1 MRRSRIGGAAKGRGK
16 IFGLL
21 LILAVLQLA
30 GLPALGQVAQNF
42 DDVAAQAA
50 AARDVRDIPH
60 AIDLYTEAVRINPKW
75 QDGWWFLGSLQY
87 GSGAYAPA
95 IEALTHFLELK
106 PNAAPALALRGL
118 CEFESG
124 SYDLSL
130 MDIQKAIAFGAAND
144 TRNEQILRYHEAI
157 LLTRLGRFQDALK
170 SFSYFAEHKIANPEL
185 FVSIGLAG
193 LRMPILPKDVSPDQQ
208 PLVAAAGNAAYQ
220 FMSGDEKSAEAAF
233 QNVFAQFPTAANI
246 HYLYGHL
253 LFTTDPDSAL
263 VQFQREL
270 EVAPSNT
277 TAEVMTAW
285 AFLMRNRPAE
295 ALPYAKTAAGQQP
308 QQAAAQLVLG
318 RSLMDTEDLT
328 GGIQHLEQALKLEPD
343 NLEVHIALAKAYSK
357 SGRKDDARR
366 ERMLCLQLTEANA
379 TQLAHP

>member
-1 MRRSRIGGAAKGRGK
+1 
-16 IFGLL
+16 
-21 LILAVLQLA
+21 
-30 GLPALGQVAQNF
+30 
-42 DDVAAQAA
+42 
-50 AARDVRDIPH
+50 
-60 AIDLYTEAVRINPKW
+60 
-75 QDGWWFLGSLQY
+75 
-87 GSGAYAPA
+87 
-95 IEALTHFLELK
+95 
-106 PNAAPALALRGL
+106 LRGL

-130 MDIQKAIAFGAAND
+130 MDLQKAISFGAAND
-144 TRNEQILRYHEAI
+144 PRNEQILRYHEAI
-157 LLTRLGRFQDALK
+157 VQARLGRFQDALK
-170 SFSYFAEHKIANPEL
+170 SFSFFAENKITNPEL
-185 FVSIGLAG
+185 FVAIGLAG
-193 LRMPILPKDVSPDQQ
+193 LRMPILPKDLSPDQQ

-220 FMSGDEKSAEAAF
+220 FMSGDEKSGETAF
-233 QNVFAQFPTAANI
+233 QNVFAQFPMAANV

-253 LFTTDPDSAL
+253 LFATDPDAAL

-285 AFLMRNRPAE
+285 ALLMRNRPAE
-295 ALPYAKTAAGQQP
+295 ALSYAKTAAGQQP

-318 RSLMDTEDLT
+318 RSLMDTDDLA
-328 GGIQHLEQALKLEPD
+328 GGIEHLEQALKLEPD

-366 ERMLCLQLTEANA
+366 ERMLCLQLTDANA